1 MMKVYGPRWPLLIAL
16 VAGVAVLIGI
26 VYLPA
31 QPSGGEV
38 PAQGGGYVEGI
49 AGEPAVV
56 NPLYASFND
65 ADRDLTSL
73 IFSGLVRLGPK
84 GEVQPDMADVPNV
97 TQDGLT
103 YIFELEPGLFW
114 HDGETLDAEDVL
126 FTIETIKSPSF
137 DGDPVLA
144 SLYRD
149 VEVEASG
156 ELTVVMTLE
165 EPFAP
170 FLARAATVGIL
181 PKHLLEDVGASSLR
195 EAVFNRQPVGS
206 GPFRLV
212 ELTSSSARLVPF
224 DSSHL
229 GRPFLEEFELRFFRD
244 DGALL
249 HAFLNGVVDGA
260 LFRPSLDADAL
271 LLIDEEE
278 QWVRRI
284 LHTTAYSLVYLN
296 TLQPP
301 FDDEFVREAL
311 QRGLDRAVL
320 LERVFGSQAL
330 PLDSPIV
337 RDLWGYVGASDK
349 YGFDLDRASA
359 LLNVAGWELED
370 DVLLKD
376 GEPLSF
382 SLAVS
387 DDPVQVEL
395 AEELSRQWRSLGI
408 QVELQVSGASAF
420 VGDVLLPREFD
431 AALVTVDPGPDPDP
445 YPLWHSSQAF
455 GDGRNLSSFS
465 DLEVDRL
472 LENGRQ
478 TTSDGERA
486 EAYRLFQEI
495 YAEELP
501 AVLLHTLTYQ
511 YVLPANL
518 QGPSPGLLVELSSRF
533 DDAFRWYVETGSQED
548 ATRSD

>member
-1 MMKVYGPRWPLLIAL
+1 MRVYGPRWPLLTAL
-16 VAGVAVLIGI
+16 VAGVAIIIGI
-26 VYLPA
+26 SYLPS

-38 PAQGGGYVEGI
+38 PAQGGGYIEGI

-65 ADRDLTSL
+65 VDRDLTSL
-73 IFSGLVRLGPK
+73 LFSGLVRLGPK
-84 GEVQPDMADVPNV
+84 GEVQPDLADIPNV

-103 YIFELEPGLFW
+103 YIFELERGLFW

-126 FTIETIKSPSF
+126 FTVETIKSPGF

-144 SLYRD
+144 DLYRD

-156 ELTVVMTLE
+156 DFTIVMTLE
-165 EPFAP
+165 QPFAP

-181 PKHLLEDVGASSLR
+181 PEHLLADVAPSSLR
-195 EAVFNRQPVGS
+195 DAAFNRQPVGS

-212 ELTSSSARLVPF
+212 ELTSSSALLAPF

-249 HAFLNGVVDGA
+249 NAFLNGVVDGA
-260 LFRPSLDADAL
+260 LFRPSLGAEAMLVIDA
-271 LLIDEEE
+271 EE
-278 QWVRRI
+278 QWVRRV
-284 LHTTAYSLVYLN
+284 LHTTTYSLVYLN

-301 FDDEFVREAL
+301 FDDPFVREAL
-311 QRGLDRAVL
+311 QRGLDRLVL
-320 LERVFGSQAL
+320 FERVFEGEAL
-330 PLDSPIV
+330 PLDSPIA
-337 RDLWGYVGASDK
+337 RDLWAYVAAPDD
-349 YGFDLDRASA
+349 YDFDLARASA
-359 LLNVAGWELED
+359 LLDVAGWVLQD
-370 DVLLKD
+370 DVLVKND
-376 GEPLSF
+376 EPLSF

-387 DDPVQVEL
+387 DDPVQVAL
-395 AEELSRQWRSLGI
+395 AEELARQWRSLGI
-408 QVELQVSGASAF
+408 QVELQVSGASVF
-420 VGDVLLPREFD
+420 VEGILLPREFD

-455 GDGRNLSSFS
+455 GNGRNLSSFS

-486 EAYRLFQEI
+486 DAYRMFQEI
-495 YAEELP
+495 FAEELP

-511 YVLPANL
+511 YVVPAEL
-518 QGPSPGLLVELSSRF
+518 QGLSPGLLVELSSRF
-533 DDAFRWYVETGSQED
+533 DDAFRWYIETGSQDD
-548 ATRSD
+548 AVRSK